1 MKILFYPEP
10 DGANEYTSN
19 MVNHI
24 ETVVGERLCYAP
36 NIKDIVLRPHKTFR
50 YKKYH
55 NGKTTH
61 ETMSLKAEEFIRR
74 FRRPLCFFARRPAQ

>member
-24 ETVVGERLCYAP
+24 ETVVDERLCYAP
-36 NIKDIVLRPHKTFR
+36 NIKDIVLRPHKTFC
-50 YKKYH
+50 YKKYDVAVI
-55 NGKTTH
+55 NWLENNLRSNSKRLFLFGIIK
-61 ETMSLKAEEFIRR
+61 
-74 FRRPLCFFARRPAQ
+74 FFV